1 MSRRDTSRGRA
12 TGPGRPFARTDRIG
26 ELVRELVAEELERIA
41 DERLVGAI
49 GSCSL
54 PIADERLE
62 LVTITSADVDGD
74 LARARVY
81 YSAVLATE
89 EGRSAEVAEA
99 LEQLRWPIQ
108 QVINRSV
115 RARKTP
121 QISFVRDTSIEA
133 GLRIEAVLA
142 GLDPPS
148 DQPFDESVYRVDEP
162 ADDAETQ

>member
-1 MSRRDTSRGRA
+1 MSRRDVSRGRA

-26 ELVRELVAEELERIA
+26 ELVRELVASELERIA
-41 DERLVGAI
+41 D
-49 GSCSL
+49 
-54 PIADERLE
+54 DRLE

-81 YSAVLATE
+81 YSAVLAAE
-89 EGRSAEVAEA
+89 EGRSTEVAEA
-99 LEQLRWPIQ
+99 LEELRWPIQ

-121 QISFVRDTSIEA
+121 QISFVRDTSIES

-148 DQPFDESVYRVDEP
+148 DQPFDESVYRTDEP
-162 ADDAETQ
+162 AGDAEPQ

>member
-41 DERLVGAI
+41 DERL
-49 GSCSL
+49 
-54 PIADERLE
+54 E
-62 LVTITSADVDGD
+62 LVTITSANVDGD

>member
-26 ELVRELVAEELERIA
+26 ELVRELVAEELER
-41 DERLVGAI
+41 
-49 GSCSL
+49 
-54 PIADERLE
+54 IADERLE

-133 GLRIEAVLA
+133 GLRCVAVLA

-162 ADDAETQ
+162 ADDAEAQ

>member
-1 MSRRDTSRGRA
+1 MSRRETSRGRA

-41 DERLVGAI
+41 DERL
-49 GSCSL
+49 
-54 PIADERLE
+54 E
-62 LVTITSADVDGD
+62 LVTITSSDVDGD

-81 YSAVLATE
+81 YSAVLANE

-99 LEQLRWPIQ
+99 LEELRWPIQ

-148 DQPFDESVYRVDEP
+148 EQDFDESVYRTEEP
-162 ADDAETQ
+162 REDAEDQPDGTPAQ

>member
-26 ELVRELVAEELERIA
+26 ELVRELVAEELER
-41 DERLVGAI
+41 
-49 GSCSL
+49 
-54 PIADERLE
+54 IADERLE

-133 GLRIEAVLA
+133 GLRIEAVRA

>member
-26 ELVRELVAEELERIA
+26 ELVRELVAEELER
-41 DERLVGAI
+41 
-49 GSCSL
+49 
-54 PIADERLE
+54 IADERLE

-99 LEQLRWPIQ
+99 LEKLRWPIQ

>member
-26 ELVRELVAEELERIA
+26 ELVRELVAEELER
-41 DERLVGAI
+41 
-49 GSCSL
+49 
-54 PIADERLE
+54 IADERLE

>member
-26 ELVRELVAEELERIA
+26 ELVRELVAEELER
-41 DERLVGAI
+41 
-49 GSCSL
+49 
-54 PIADERLE
+54 IADERLE

-162 ADDAETQ
+162 ADDAETQCSEAE

>member
-26 ELVRELVAEELERIA
+26 ELVRELVAEELER
-41 DERLVGAI
+41 
-49 GSCSL
+49 
-54 PIADERLE
+54 IADERLE

-142 GLDPPS
+142 GLVPPS

>member
-1 MSRRDTSRGRA
+1 M
-12 TGPGRPFARTDRIG
+12 
-26 ELVRELVAEELERIA
+26 
-41 DERLVGAI
+41 
-49 GSCSL
+49 
-54 PIADERLE
+54 
-62 LVTITSADVDGD
+62 
-74 LARARVY
+74 
-81 YSAVLATE
+81 
-89 EGRSAEVAEA
+89 AEA

>member
-26 ELVRELVAEELERIA
+26 ELVRELVAEELER
-41 DERLVGAI
+41 
-49 GSCSL
+49 
-54 PIADERLE
+54 IADERLE

-133 GLRIEAVLA
+133 GLHQAVLA
-142 GLDPPS
+142 AGPAVGSALTIGVS
-148 DQPFDESVYRVDEP
+148 GRQP
-162 ADDAETQ
+162 ADDAETRSEASDRPPGAASIRAAR

>member
-26 ELVRELVAEELERIA
+26 ELVRELVAEELER
-41 DERLVGAI
+41 
-49 GSCSL
+49 
-54 PIADERLE
+54 IADERLE

-148 DQPFDESVYRVDEP
+148 DQPFAESVFLADEP
-162 ADDAETQ
+162 ADHAETQ

>member
-1 MSRRDTSRGRA
+1 MSRRDVSRGRA

-41 DERLVGAI
+41 DERL
-49 GSCSL
+49 
-54 PIADERLE
+54 E
-62 LVTITSADVDGD
+62 LVTITSSDVDGD

-89 EGRSAEVAEA
+89 EGRSDEVAEA
-99 LEQLRWPIQ
+99 LEELRWPIQ
-108 QVINRSV
+108 QVINRTV

-148 DQPFDESVYRVDEP
+148 DLPFDESVYRVDEP
-162 ADDAETQ
+162 ADDAEAQ

>member
-1 MSRRDTSRGRA
+1 MSRRDVSRGRA

-26 ELVRELVAEELERIA
+26 ELVRELVAEELER
-41 DERLVGAI
+41 
-49 GSCSL
+49 
-54 PIADERLE
+54 IADERLE

-99 LEQLRWPIQ
+99 LEELRWPIQ
-108 QVINRSV
+108 QVINRTV

-162 ADDAETQ
+162 ADDAEAQ

>member
-26 ELVRELVAEELERIA
+26 ELVRELVAEELER
-41 DERLVGAI
+41 
-49 GSCSL
+49 
-54 PIADERLE
+54 IADERLE

-162 ADDAETQ
+162 ADDAEAQ

>member
-26 ELVRELVAEELERIA
+26 ELVRELVAEELER
-41 DERLVGAI
+41 
-49 GSCSL
+49 
-54 PIADERLE
+54 IADERLE

-115 RARKTP
+115 RARKPP

>member
-26 ELVRELVAEELERIA
+26 ELVRELVAEELER
-41 DERLVGAI
+41 
-49 GSCSL
+49 
-54 PIADERLE
+54 IADERLE

-121 QISFVRDTSIEA
+121 QIRFVRDTSIEA

>member
-41 DERLVGAI
+41 DERL
-49 GSCSL
+49 
-54 PIADERLE
+54 E

-81 YSAVLATE
+81 YSAVLANE

-162 ADDAETQ
+162 ADDAEAQ

>member
-12 TGPGRPFARTDRIG
+12 TGPGRPFARIDRIG
-26 ELVRELVAEELERIA
+26 ELVRELVAEELER
-41 DERLVGAI
+41 
-49 GSCSL
+49 
-54 PIADERLE
+54 IADERLE

>member
-26 ELVRELVAEELERIA
+26 ELVRELVAEELER
-41 DERLVGAI
+41 
-49 GSCSL
+49 
-54 PIADERLE
+54 IADERLE

-115 RARKTP
+115 RAWKDP